1 MEKKYLKLAENLFND
16 YSSEK
21 FSEILSRL
29 NAEEI
34 LQFSKAYCVA
44 AENFR
49 NKVRAEIAE
58 SEEKT
63 RKAIEKRKVAE
74 KIAEAK
80 EKARKAMEKRNN
92 NKVSNTNK
100 SGFVIGLFPF
110 GDA

>member
-1 MEKKYLKLAENLFND
+1 MEKKYLELAENLFND

-21 FSEILSRL
+21 FSEILSGL

-74 KIAEAK
+74 KMLRLRK
-80 EKARKAMEKRNN
+80 RHEKQWKNATIIKLAIPIR
-92 NKVSNTNK
+92 V
-100 SGFVIGLFPF
+100 VL
-110 GDA
+110 